1 MHVELIIGSAV
12 ILASIVLAAIGF
24 WLAEGMVAR
33 MTPWLL
39 REPHRP
45 KLTLVLVLAVLMI
58 LGVFTA
64 TVWLWAFTFLW
75 LDLFNT
81 LEGAVYFAI
90 VAFTTL
96 GFGDVLLDPGWRI
109 LGGMT
114 AANGLLNMGL
124 YTAMLVELLRSV
136 RSNQLSG
143 LPKRSDFPD

>member
-1 MHVELIIGSAV
+1 MHVELIIGTAV
-12 ILASIVLAAIGF
+12 ILASIVMAAIGF
-24 WLAEGMVAR
+24 WLAEGVVAR

-96 GFGDVLLDPGWRI
+96 GFGDVLLDPEWRI
-109 LGGMT
+109 LGGLT

-136 RSNQLSG
+136 RSNQLAG

>member
-1 MHVELIIGSAV
+1 MHVELIIGTAV
-12 ILASIVLAAIGF
+12 ILASIVMAAIGF
-24 WLAEGMVAR
+24 WLAEGVVAR

-96 GFGDVLLDPGWRI
+96 GFGDVLLDPEWRI
-109 LGGMT
+109 LGGLT

-143 LPKRSDFPD
+143 LPKRSEFPD

>member
-1 MHVELIIGSAV
+1 MHVELIIGTAV
-12 ILASIVLAAIGF
+12 ILASIVMAAIGF
-24 WLAEGMVAR
+24 WLAEGVVAR

-96 GFGDVLLDPGWRI
+96 GFGDVLLDPEWRI
-109 LGGMT
+109 LGGLT

-136 RSNQLSG
+136 RSNQLAG
-143 LPKRSDFPD
+143 LPKRSEFPD

>member
-12 ILASIVLAAIGF
+12 ILASIVMAAIGF
-24 WLAEGMVAR
+24 WLAEGMFAR

>member
-1 MHVELIIGSAV
+1 MYVELIIGTAV

-24 WLAEGMVAR
+24 WLAEGVVAR

-45 KLTLVLVLAVLMI
+45 KLTLILVLAVLMI
-58 LGVFTA
+58 LGVFTV

-143 LPKRSDFPD
+143 QPKRSDFPD

>member
-12 ILASIVLAAIGF
+12 ILASIVMAAIGF

-143 LPKRSDFPD
+143 QPKRSDFPD

>member
-1 MHVELIIGSAV
+1 MHVELIIGTAV

-33 MTPWLL
+33 MSPWLL

>member
-1 MHVELIIGSAV
+1 MHVELIIGTAV
-12 ILASIVLAAIGF
+12 ILASIVMAAIGF

-143 LPKRSDFPD
+143 LPKRSEFPD

>member
-1 MHVELIIGSAV
+1 MHVELIIGTAV

-109 LGGMT
+109 LGGLT

>member
-1 MHVELIIGSAV
+1 MHVELIIGTAV
-12 ILASIVLAAIGF
+12 ILASIVMAAIGF

-96 GFGDVLLDPGWRI
+96 GFGDVLLDPDWRI

-143 LPKRSDFPD
+143 QPKRSDFPD

>member
-1 MHVELIIGSAV
+1 MHVELIIGTAV
-12 ILASIVLAAIGF
+12 ILASIVMAAIGF
-24 WLAEGMVAR
+24 WLAEGVVAR

-64 TVWLWAFTFLW
+64 SVWLWAFTFLW

-96 GFGDVLLDPGWRI
+96 GFGDVLLDPEWRI
-109 LGGMT
+109 LGGLT

-136 RSNQLSG
+136 RSNQLAG
-143 LPKRSDFPD
+143 LPKRSEFPD

>member
-12 ILASIVLAAIGF
+12 ILASIVMAAIGF

>member
-1 MHVELIIGSAV
+1 MHVELIIGTAV
-12 ILASIVLAAIGF
+12 ILASIVMAAIGF

-143 LPKRSDFPD
+143 QPKRSDFPD

>member
-1 MHVELIIGSAV
+1 MHVELIIGTAV
-12 ILASIVLAAIGF
+12 ILASIVMAAIGF

>member
-1 MHVELIIGSAV
+1 MHVELIIGTAV
-12 ILASIVLAAIGF
+12 ILASIILAAIGF

-143 LPKRSDFPD
+143 QPKRSDFPD

>member
-1 MHVELIIGSAV
+1 MHVELIIGTAV